1 MRNLLKI
8 FACLIIAATVA
19 SGCQKDE
26 PVGGGKSVVITLDVS
41 SGNMTKAT
49 EAPTAE
55 EARIH
60 SIRVYAYAGQQ
71 LVGHYFKSM
80 ATPVSEH
87 SLAMDISIVG
97 VDDVANNTQTVD
109 LYVIANEAS
118 MTLSGDV
125 TSFTENLIQGDL
137 WSVRYSAID
146 PSKGIPMYYTGAHSI
161 NATMDA
167 ALTPDPSTDMSG
179 HEDHQIAQKINVSL
193 VRPIAKMELYVAK
206 EAAAS
211 ALRVNSAEVTNPATI
226 GYLLPPNSLTG
237 ISLSSTPLSFVSTPT
252 DITKVLDPT
261 ISGIDLSDHNNYQL
275 VGTTHYL
282 LENPDGSEVWNVQA
296 SSKGSV
302 LNFNFNEDGKT
313 ENGVAYL
320 PKIKRNT
327 IYKICCLIRSD
338 REVVVRFEVSEWN
351 EETVNV
357 PEYN

>member
-26 PVGGGKSVVITLDVS
+26 PAEGGKSVVITLDVS

-55 EARIH
+55 EAKIH
-60 SIRVYAYAGQQ
+60 SIRVYAYAGQK

-87 SLAMDISIVG
+87 SLAMDVSIVG
-97 VDDVANNTQTVD
+97 VDDVANNTQTID

-137 WSVRYSAID
+137 WGVKYSAID
-146 PSKGIPMYYTGAHSI
+146 PSKGLPMYYTGVHGVKAS
-161 NATMDA
+161 
-167 ALTPDPSTDMSG
+167 S
-179 HEDHQIAQKINVSL
+179 EDDIMTAQKINVSL
-193 VRPIAKMELYVAK
+193 VRPLAKMELYVAK
-206 EAAAS
+206 EAASS
-211 ALRVNSAEVTNPATI
+211 ALTVNSAQVTNPATL

-237 ISLSSTPLSFVSTPT
+237 VTLSSTPLTFVPSAVNV
-252 DITKVLDPT
+252 TKVLDPT
-261 ISGIDLSDHNNYQL
+261 VSGVDLSDHNNYQI

-282 LENPDGSEVWNVQA
+282 LENPDGSDVWNVQA
-296 SSKGSV
+296 SSRGSV
-302 LNFNFNEDGKT
+302 LNFNFTEDGNV

-320 PKIKRNT
+320 PKIQRNT
-327 IYKICCLIRSD
+327 SYKICCLIRSD